1 LTTSD
6 IFILGP
12 ARSGTSW
19 VQTILAE
26 HPDVASPP
34 ETGLFVEFLGSAERT
49 WQQHRA
55 QLEAARTQG
64 AHMNVQ
70 GLATVLTSD
79 DVLHWYRALYDRA
92 RQRVLAEKP
101 GASRMLEK
109 TPDHAMFVDLIWRVV
124 PDARIVFL
132 VRDPRSTVRSM
143 LQASEEPWGHW
154 ASRAVE
160 GATGRWLRNARTPL
174 EHRADPRMITVRYED
189 LRADDREIARVAKFL
204 ELGDPNEWLQTSLD
218 ASPRERQANIVVS
231 GEAAREGLQTYDLEG
246 FSYHDR
252 ARQRELTRYELAYV
266 ESRCRSEMD
275 ALGYGGE
282 RVRPPVGFRA
292 MRMLR
297 FPVLRARYRWRRFQ
311 QRRRS

>member
-1 LTTSD
+1 LTNSD

-19 VQTILAE
+19 LQTIIAE

-34 ETGLFVEFLGSAERT
+34 ETGLFVEFLGSSERT
-49 WQQHRA
+49 WQQHRG
-55 QLEAARTQG
+55 QLNAARAQG

-79 DVLHWYRALYDRA
+79 DILQWYRDLYDRA
-92 RQRVLAEKP
+92 RQRVLAEKG

-109 TPDHAMFVDLIWRVV
+109 TPDHAMFVELIWRVV
-124 PDARIVFL
+124 PEARIVFL

-160 GATGRWLRNARTPL
+160 GATGRWLRNVRTPL
-174 EHRADPRMITVRYED
+174 AHRTDARMITVRYED
-189 LRADDREIARVAKFL
+189 LRTDDREIARVAEFL
-204 ELGDPNEWLQTSLD
+204 ELGDPAGWLTTSLD

-231 GEAAREGLQTYDLEG
+231 GEAASEGLQTYDLQG

-252 ARQRELTRYELAYV
+252 TGQRELSRYERAYV
-266 ESRCRSEMD
+266 ETKCRSEMD

-292 MRMLR
+292 MRALR

-311 QRRRS
+311 RRRRT